1 MVNSSH
7 LAAILRAA
15 ALGLLVSYLAVSV
28 SASDNDFVNCNC
40 DDEGSWSI
48 QSILECQRVSDF
60 LIAIAYFSIP
70 IELLYFVSCSN
81 FPFKWVLL
89 QFIAFIVLC
98 GLSHLLNAW
107 TYYGPHSAHSF
118 QLMLALTIAKFLTAL
133 VSCATAITLLT
144 LFPLILKVKV
154 RELFLRQNVLELD
167 QEVGMMKIK
176 KEASW
181 HVRMLTQ
188 EIRKSL
194 DKHNILYT
202 TLVELSKTLDLHNCA
217 VWMPNENRTEMNLT
231 HELKGSSSR
240 NYSRTIPI
248 NDPNV
253 LEIRESKRV
262 RILRPDSALG
272 AASSGES
279 SECGAVA
286 AIRMPMLRVSNF
298 KGGTPQLVDTPYA
311 ILVLVL
317 PMSDSRVWSYHEMEI
332 VEVVADQVAV
342 ALSHAAVLEESQL
355 MREKLREQNRALQQA
370 QKNAMMASQARY
382 SFQKVMSNGMRRP
395 MHSILGLLSTFENMS
410 LKQRI
415 IVDTMV
421 KTSYVLSTL
430 ITDVMEM
437 SAKDNGRFP
446 LEMRPFQLHSM
457 IKEASCLAKC
467 LCVYKGF
474 RFEVDVQS
482 SLPNQVM
489 GDERRAFQVILHMV
503 GSLLS
508 TYNGEGT
515 VIFRAVLESGSESQ
529 DDKLQQMWRTGTPD
543 EYVSVRFEFEISD
556 GTSHSSGVLSMI
568 DYAGRRNKS
577 NEIKKGLSFSICKK
591 IVQMMQGNIWMSMNP
606 INLAESMTLVLRFQ
620 VLHSFGR
627 AMYVAGNLLE
637 QPNSNS
643 EFRGLRVVVADDDN
657 VNRTV
662 TAKLLQKLGCQVST
676 VSSGFDCLST
686 LGSAENPFQVV
697 VLDLHMPEMDG
708 FEVAMRIR
716 KFHNPN
722 WPLIIAL
729 TASAEEDVWE
739 KCLQM
744 GMNGLIRKPVILKGM
759 SDELRRVLQR
769 AGEGL

>member
-1 MVNSSH
+1 M
-7 LAAILRAA
+7 LRAL
-15 ALGLLVSYLAVSV
+15 ALGLLLSYLAVSV
-28 SASDNDFVNCNC
+28 SAGDNEFAHCNC

-70 IELLYFVSCSN
+70 IELLYFISCSN
-81 FPFKWVLL
+81 YPFKWVLL

-98 GLSHLLNAW
+98 GLTHLLNAW

-118 QLMLALTIAKFLTAL
+118 QLMLSLTIFKFLTAL

-188 EIRKSL
+188 EIRRSL

-217 VWMPNENRTEMNLT
+217 VWMPSENRTEMNLT

-240 NYSRTIPI
+240 NYRRSIPI

-253 LEIRESKRV
+253 LEIRESNRV

-279 SECGAVA
+279 GESGAVA

-317 PMSDSRVWSYHEMEI
+317 PMSDSRVWSCHEMEI

-370 QKNAMMASQARY
+370 QKNAMMASQARH
-382 SFQKVMSNGMRRP
+382 SFQKVMSHGMRRP
-395 MHSILGLLSTFENMS
+395 MHSILGLLSTFQENLS

-415 IVDTMV
+415 IVDTMA

-430 ITDVMEM
+430 INDVMEM

-474 RFEVDVQS
+474 SFEVDVQS
-482 SLPNQVM
+482 SLPNQVR

-503 GSLLS
+503 GYLLS
-508 TYNGEGT
+508 SYNGGGT
-515 VIFRAVLESGSESQ
+515 VIFRATLESGSEGQ

-543 EYVSVRFEFEISD
+543 EYVSVKFEFEISD
-556 GTSHSSGVLSMI
+556 GNSHSSGVLSMI
-568 DYAGRRNKS
+568 DYAGRRNRN

-591 IVQMMQGNIWMSMNP
+591 IVQMMQGNIWISMNP

-620 VLHSFGR
+620 ILPSLGR
-627 AMYVAGNLLE
+627 DMYVAGNPLE

-662 TAKLLQKLGCQVST
+662 TNKLLQKLGCQVSS
-676 VSSGFDCLST
+676 VSSGYECLST
-686 LGSAENPFQVV
+686 LGTAENLFQIV

-716 KFHNPN
+716 KYHNHN

-739 KCLQM
+739 RCLQM
-744 GMNGLIRKPVILKGM
+744 GMNGLIRKPVVLQGM